1 MFLKSLDIF
10 GFKSF
15 ADKTR
20 IEFAD
25 GITALLGPNGCG
37 KSNVVDAIKWVLGEQ
52 KSGAMRAEKME
63 DVIFNGC
70 ETRRALGVAEVALTL
85 ANDNGLLPREE
96 AEVEIK
102 RRLYRSGESQYFIN
116 GQEKKLREIR
126 ELFWDTGVGKA
137 AYSVMEQGKI
147 DQALSSKPEE
157 RRYLFEEAAGIT
169 KNRAQY
175 RDAELKLGRME
186 ENIRISEAACKEQKH
201 SYDALKVQA
210 EQTLQ
215 YRALKDGIFA
225 LERDIQL
232 LRLKQFRDER
242 DARAENLKRR
252 AGERDALKAELDEVT
267 ASVRAGLDV
276 VNSLQT
282 ALNDA
287 QKQIFGLAKEKQ
299 GLIDNTKLLVEQ
311 REDSKNAIAAGEN
324 RKRAVLVKIEELE
337 ADADEQDG
345 VARDARRRL
354 AEMEQQIELFEKNI
368 ELASTQI
375 TYNTERISHNEIEIT
390 ALDEKRAVRERDLET
405 ITDDIVAELDRGLR
419 DAGYSLAER
428 KKNQAALEEALLRLK
443 TTLAG
448 RSAIVGDLAAYAERA
463 TGGGSLPK
471 GDELRRLAEA
481 LAASLAE
488 AAGEAENAAALFER
502 YRASTPVFLDEF
514 LAPEGIIT
522 KKRAID
528 GEIRTGKEQVEAKRA
543 DIARLRAENGEL
555 GVQIDGYRETLHE
568 QRLARAK
575 VNVQVEAAAEQA
587 RILRRELAGQQG
599 QLKAIEDELFL
610 AGKRFNEI
618 NERIS
623 SAEQDIAE
631 IEARGQKL
639 SADMEKLEKD
649 IAVRSKDVSGKQG
662 EIGRKS
668 EALAKLNAALER
680 VHLELVQSETEIKN
694 IGDNFR
700 ETHSRDLLEFEERMY
715 QITETAQ
722 ALREKLT
729 ANREAVRALGAV
741 NFMAVE
747 QFAEVK
753 ERYEHLTA
761 QLSDLY
767 AARSDL
773 EKVAAEIRAESSEK
787 FMRTYNRIKK
797 NFHNMFRRLFGGG
810 QAQLRLTDS
819 NHVLE
824 SGIEIFAQPP
834 GKKLENITLLSGG
847 EKSMT
852 AVALL
857 FATYMVKPS
866 PFCLLD
872 EIDAALDEDNVLR
885 FVQLLREFGST
896 SQFIVIT
903 HNKKTVIGASTLLGI
918 TMQEKGITTTIAVK
932 LRHEE
937 EAARNALPPV
947 VEPFVEEEV
956 EPEEGREL
964 PFGVNDPSA
973 VTPEELHPI
982 RHLPPDGVG
991 ADDAGGAGDT
1001 ADSADGG

>member
-70 ETRRALGVAEVALTL
+70 ETRRALNVAEVALTL

-169 KNRAQY
+169 KNRVQY
-175 RDAELKLGRME
+175 RDAELKLARME

-201 SYDALKVQA
+201 SYDTLKVQA

-215 YRALKDGIFA
+215 YRALKDEIFA

-242 DARAENLKRR
+242 EARAENLKRR
-252 AGERDALKAELDEVT
+252 SAERDALKAELDEAT
-267 ASVRAGLDV
+267 ESVRSGLDV

-282 ALNDA
+282 DLNDA

-299 GLIDNTKLLVEQ
+299 GLIDNTKLLAEQ
-311 REDSKNAIAAGEN
+311 REDSKNAIAANEN
-324 RKRAVLVKIEELE
+324 RKRAVLAKIEELE

-354 AEMEQQIELFEKNI
+354 SEMEEQIERFEKNI

-375 TYNTERISHNEIEIT
+375 TYNTERISHNEIEIA
-390 ALDEKRAVRERDLET
+390 ALEEKRAVRERDLET

-428 KKNQAALEEALLRLK
+428 KKNQAALEETLLRLQ
-443 TTLAG
+443 TALCG
-448 RSAIVGDLAAYAERA
+448 REAILKDLAAYAERA
-463 TGGGSLPK
+463 GEGGALPRAE
-471 GDELRRLAEA
+471 ELRRIAEGLAAALSGAAADAEA
-481 LAASLAE
+481 
-488 AAGEAENAAALFER
+488 AAALFER
-502 YRASTPVFLDEF
+502 YRSSTPVFLDEF

-528 GEIRTGKEQVEAKRA
+528 GEIRVGKEQVELKRV

-555 GVQIDGYRETLHE
+555 GVKIDGYRETLHE

-575 VNVQVEAAAEQA
+575 MNVQAEAAAEQA
-587 RILRRELAGQQG
+587 RLIRRELSGQQG
-599 QLKAIEDELFL
+599 HLKTIEDELFL

-631 IEARGQKL
+631 IEAKGQKL

-649 IAVRSKDVSGKQG
+649 IAARNKDVSGKQG
-662 EIGRKS
+662 EINRKS
-668 EALAKLNAALER
+668 EALSKLNAALER

-715 QITETAQ
+715 EISETPPV
-722 ALREKLT
+722 LREKLT
-729 ANREAVRALGAV
+729 AKREAVRTLGAV

-753 ERYEHLTA
+753 ERYEHLNA
-761 QLSDLY
+761 QLSDMY
-767 AARSDL
+767 GARSDL
-773 EKVAAEIRAESSEK
+773 EKVAAEIRAESSDK
-787 FMRTYNRIKK
+787 FMKTYNRIKT

-810 QAQLRLTDS
+810 QGQLRLTDS
-819 NHVLE
+819 NHALE

-872 EIDAALDEDNVLR
+872 EIDAALDEDNVGR

-937 EAARNALPPV
+937 EAARNALPPL

-964 PFGVNDPSA
+964 PSGIDDPAA
-973 VTPEELHPI
+973 VTPEELRPI
-982 RHLPPDGVG
+982 RHMMPDG
-991 ADDAGGAGDT
+991 
-1001 ADSADGG
+1001 SDGG